1 MDGLKL
7 IIQIPC
13 FNEATTLPGTLADLP
28 RAIEGF
34 AAIETLIID
43 DGSSDDTSSVA
54 RAHGVHHVVRLPQNR
69 GLARAFSVGVDACL
83 RLGADVVVNTDADNQ
98 YRGADIPALVRPILE
113 GRAEMV
119 VGDRQVMTIPQ
130 FSWTKRRLQRL
141 GSWVVR
147 RASDT
152 EIPDVTSGFRAM
164 SREAALRLFVHD
176 DYTYTLETLI
186 QAGRTRLPLA
196 HVPITT
202 NPITR
207 PSRLISS
214 IPNYIWRQAATI
226 LRITTMYR
234 PLRTF
239 GAVALLLFLIG
250 LGAAGRFLYFYLRE
264 PLRSGHIQS
273 LIFGAIAIIV
283 AFQVLLFGMVAD
295 LVAANRRILED
306 LLLRVR
312 RQEAQKTDPKAP

>member
-28 RAIEGF
+28 RALDGF
-34 AAIETLIID
+34 ASVETLIVD
-43 DGSSDDTSSVA
+43 DGSTDDTSAVA
-54 RAHGVHHVVRLPQNR
+54 RAHGVQHVVRLPQNR
-69 GLARAFSVGVDACL
+69 GLARAFSIGLDASL

-119 VGDRQVMTIPQ
+119 VGDRQVMKVPQ

-152 EIPDVTSGFRAM
+152 SIPDVTSGFRAM

-202 NPITR
+202 NAITR
-207 PSRLISS
+207 PSRLIRSV
-214 IPNYIWRQAATI
+214 PNYIWRQAATI

-239 GAVALLLFLIG
+239 GAVALLCFLVG
-250 LGAAGRFLYFYLRE
+250 LAAVGRFLYFFIE
-264 PLRSGHIQS
+264 DPQRSGHVQS
-273 LIFGAIAIIV
+273 LIFGAIGIIV

-306 LLLRVR
+306 LLVRFR
-312 RQEAQKTDPKAP
+312 RQETGRDAPGR

>member
-28 RAIEGF
+28 RAIDGF
-34 AAIETLIID
+34 ATVETLIID
-43 DGSSDDTSSVA
+43 DGSTDDTSAVA
-54 RAHGVHHVVRLPQNR
+54 RAHGVHHVVRLSQNR
-69 GLARAFSVGVDACL
+69 GLARAFSIGLDASI

-98 YRGADIPALVRPILE
+98 YRAADIPALVRPILD

-119 VGDRQVMTIPQ
+119 VGDRQVMTVPQ
-130 FSWTKRRLQRL
+130 FSWIKRRLQRL

-186 QAGRTRLPLA
+186 QAGRTRLPVT

-207 PSRLISS
+207 PSRLIRS

-239 GAVALLLFLIG
+239 GTVALLCLLVG
-250 LGAAGRFLYFYLRE
+250 LAAVGRFLYFFIE
-264 PLRSGHIQS
+264 DPQRSGHVQS

-283 AFQVLLFGMVAD
+283 AFQVLLFGMIAD
-295 LVAANRRILED
+295 LVAANRRLLED
-306 LLLRVR
+306 LLVR
-312 RQEAQKTDPKAP
+312 FRRREAQRDAPGQ

>member
-1 MDGLKL
+1 VDGLKL

-28 RAIEGF
+28 RTIDGF
-34 AAIETLIID
+34 ATVETLIID
-43 DGSSDDTSSVA
+43 DGSSDDTSAVA

-69 GLARAFSVGVDACL
+69 GLARAFSIGLDASL

-119 VGDRQVMTIPQ
+119 VGDRQVMTIPH

-186 QAGRTRLPLA
+186 QAGRTRLPVT

-207 PSRLISS
+207 PSRLIRS

-239 GAVALLLFLIG
+239 GTVALLCLLVG
-250 LGAAGRFLYFYLRE
+250 LVAVGRFLYFFIEE
-264 PLRSGHIQS
+264 PQRSGHVQS

-283 AFQVLLFGMVAD
+283 AFQVLLFGMIAD
-295 LVAANRRILED
+295 LVAANRRLLED
-306 LLLRVR
+306 LLVR
-312 RQEAQKTDPKAP
+312 FRRREAERDVPGR

>member
-1 MDGLKL
+1 LKL

-28 RAIEGF
+28 RTIDGF
-34 AAIETLIID
+34 ATVETLIID
-43 DGSSDDTSSVA
+43 DGSTDDTSAVA
-54 RAHGVHHVVRLPQNR
+54 RAHGVHHVVRLQQNR
-69 GLARAFSVGVDACL
+69 GLARAFSVGLDACI

-119 VGDRQVMTIPQ
+119 VGDRQVMTIPH

-186 QAGRTRLPLA
+186 QAGRTRLPVT

-207 PSRLISS
+207 PSRLIRS

-239 GAVALLLFLIG
+239 GTVALLCLLVG
-250 LGAAGRFLYFYLRE
+250 LVAAGRFLYFFIE
-264 PLRSGHIQS
+264 DPQRSGHVQS
-273 LIFGAIAIIV
+273 LIFGAVAIIV
-283 AFQVLLFGMVAD
+283 AFQVLLFGMIAD
-295 LVAANRRILED
+295 LVAANRRIVED
-306 LLLRVR
+306 LLVR
-312 RQEAQKTDPKAP
+312 FRRREAEGDAPRR